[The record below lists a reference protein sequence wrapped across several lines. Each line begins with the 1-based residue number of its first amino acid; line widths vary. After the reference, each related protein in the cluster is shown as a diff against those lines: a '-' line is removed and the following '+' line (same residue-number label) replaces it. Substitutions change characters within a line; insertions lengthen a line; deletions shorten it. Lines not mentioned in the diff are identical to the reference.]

1 MSPVTYREIHQSF
14 NNWARSDRLKAL
26 FNKRKRVSDTSDTS
40 YSGGVV
46 RSHLKQVLILRLATY
61 LVNQD
66 DLLFVRN
73 CFRLR
78 EFVEAP
84 TSLKNERVI
93 LNEILDTDFDVD
105 PQHL

>member
-40 YSGGVV
+40 YNGGVV

-84 TSLKNERVI
+84 TSLKNEDTKNNEL
-93 LNEILDTDFDVD
+93 LNWSRK
-105 PQHL
+105 